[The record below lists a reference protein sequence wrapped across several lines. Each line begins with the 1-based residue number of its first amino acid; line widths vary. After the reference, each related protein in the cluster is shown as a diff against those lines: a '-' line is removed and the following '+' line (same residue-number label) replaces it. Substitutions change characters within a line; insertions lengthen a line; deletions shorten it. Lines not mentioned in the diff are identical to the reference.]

1 MVFAAFLLLCPLP
14 QIADKAPVVPVQF
27 AAVSSVS
34 EKNSSLSREL
44 PSTPQP
50 KVKTDAEAA
59 SDPNSS
65 ANASKDST
73 TAPSA
78 APANSNV
85 SVTTNSSL
93 SSEAILPGTPA
104 FQPAPLKLATSHPY
118 EDPRDRRVWYALVI
132 TSHGAAALDAWST
145 RRALSN
151 NDGTESNP
159 LLRPFA
165 HSSMMYAATQVTPL
179 LMDYVGKRMMVSR
192 HPLLRKTWWL
202 PQSLG
207 TAMSLSAGVHNVG
220 VVR

>member
-34 EKNSSLSREL
+34 EKDSSLSREL

-73 TAPSA
+73 VSA
-78 APANSNV
+78 
-85 SVTTNSSL
+85 TTNSSL

-118 EDPRDRRVWYALVI
+118 EDPRDRKVWYALVI

-165 HSSMMYAATQVTPL
+165 HSGMMYAATQVTPL